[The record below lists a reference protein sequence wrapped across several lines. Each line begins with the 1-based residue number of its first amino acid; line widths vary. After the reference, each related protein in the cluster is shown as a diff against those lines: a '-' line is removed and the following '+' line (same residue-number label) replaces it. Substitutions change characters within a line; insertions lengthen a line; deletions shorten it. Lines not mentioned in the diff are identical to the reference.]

1 MEHMRFQ
8 CHGGESQQ
16 VVICLHGFMGD
27 GSDWDAFATAF
38 SLRMPDWQVVA
49 PTLPG
54 HGPELNGDWDVS
66 GAIRRWMDSH
76 GIEQAVVAGYSLGG
90 RLGLGLVLDEPE
102 RFPAFVGIST
112 TAGIINRMEREARR
126 EADHALAER
135 LRSCL
140 KRDAFQDFLEDWWAL
155 PVFSSPYSRESHRH
169 AFLESRLKK
178 SPVALAEAL
187 ERWSPGVLPS
197 EWDRLAG
204 YPGKVLLLSGEADA
218 KFTAISDRMQE
229 LFVGARAHQLIAA
242 GHQLLVERPSELA
255 AIVAEFLY
263 EEQPQAAQ

>member
-1 MEHMRFQ
+1 MECMRFQ
-8 CHGGESQQ
+8 CHGVESQK

-27 GSDWDAFATAF
+27 GGDWDVFASQFTR
-38 SLRMPDWQVVA
+38 RMAGWQVVS

-54 HGPELNGDWDVS
+54 HAPGLVDDWDVS

-90 RLGLGLVLDEPE
+90 RLGLRLVLGEPE

-112 TAGIINRMEREARR
+112 TAGIINRMDREARR

-135 LRSCL
+135 LRSCV
-140 KRDAFQDFLEDWWAL
+140 KREAFQDFLEDWWAL

-204 YPGKVLLLSGEADA
+204 YPGKVLLLSGEADV
-218 KFTAISDRMQE
+218 KFSTISDRMQE
-229 LFVGARAHQLIAA
+229 LFRRVSAHHLIAA

-255 AIVAEFLY
+255 AIVAEFLL